1 MEPFTNYAF
10 MKMAYLILV
19 KKGILKVFL
28 ILFLILKEKKW
39 KK

>member
-1 MEPFTNYAF
+1 
-10 MKMAYLILV
+10 MAYLILV

-28 ILFLILKEKKW
+28 ILFLILKEEKW